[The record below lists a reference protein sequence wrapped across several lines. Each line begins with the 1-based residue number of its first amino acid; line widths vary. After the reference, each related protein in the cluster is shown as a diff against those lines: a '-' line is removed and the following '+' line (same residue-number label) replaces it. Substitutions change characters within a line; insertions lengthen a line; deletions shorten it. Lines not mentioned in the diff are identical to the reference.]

1 MRLTVIDIFEKASLA
16 KLKTCAKRLK
26 IKGFSTKKKDDLLT
40 MIQERFSEDGCMEAI
55 IEKIT
60 YREFN
65 FLKKLMKKDGVKA
78 NCEIEVLLS
87 MGIVSNDG
95 DKYSLS
101 QEAYDLF
108 KAKRLDNYQKEVS
121 ANHRRLTLVKAY
133 INFLGLV
140 SEDELVE
147 AFMIYEGYSKSEAS
161 AQVKFVKSLE
171 MFETY
176 NNYFVQDDLYAS
188 GVTSI
193 ERVLLNINGV
203 KAKQL
208 SYDELLKYSDP
219 YYFERCDAHTKLE
232 TLLKLKNIEAS
243 KIDDFFKELVVM
255 YRVGDITTAK
265 IVDLF
270 IKYGCLQSQLDM
282 QVMCDWVNVMYNN
295 TVVYHNHGYTPN
307 EKMMNFERK

>member
-1 MRLTVIDIFEKASLA
+1 MRLSVNEIFEKASLA

-26 IKGFSTKKKDDLLT
+26 IKGFSTKKKDELAK
-40 MIQERFSEDGCMEAI
+40 MIQERFSEDDCMDAI
-55 IEKIT
+55 VEKIT
-60 YREFN
+60 YREYN

-78 NCEIEVLLS
+78 NCEIDMLMS
-87 MGIVSNDG
+87 MGIVSCEN

-101 QEAYDLF
+101 LEAYNLF
-108 KAKRLDNYQKEVS
+108 KVKRLDTYQKQVS
-121 ANHRRLTLVKAY
+121 ENHKRLTLVKAY
-133 INFLGLV
+133 LNFLGIV

-147 AFMIYEGYSKSEAS
+147 AFMIYEGYTKSEAI

-193 ERVLLNINGV
+193 ESVLINIRGV

-208 SYDELLKYSDP
+208 SYEELLKYSDP
-219 YYFERCDAHTKLE
+219 YYFEHCDAHVKLE

-243 KIDDFFKELVVM
+243 KIETFFKELVIM
-255 YRVGDITTAK
+255 YRIGDISTAK
-265 IVDLF
+265 IIDLF
-270 IKYGCLQSQLDM
+270 MKYGCIQSQLDM
-282 QVMCDWVNVMYNN
+282 QVMCDWVNVMYNS

-307 EKMMNFERK
+307 EKMMSIERK